1 MADLGA
7 ILLAVSE
14 RARMGLV
21 ITAVREG
28 VVEGVYLS
36 DSAVEIFG
44 HPREAL
50 MTKNLLYLCIE
61 EERPR
66 VAEIVR
72 RIAAREPVE
81 PYLETVIEQANGRRV
96 DIHVTLVDIEH
107 GGRALTVNIVT
118 DITAQRNA
126 QRVVLASQARFRHLI
141 EAVPDAILVIDRNGS
156 VVYANGAAGQLL
168 GYENA
173 AELIGTPPPMW
184 LALEDEQQIRLDAA
198 GLRPGESA
206 VPKEYRASRRDGVKL
221 VVECTALLIDFEGDP
236 SLVVFARDVTERRR
250 VQEHLARTDR
260 LAALGTLAAGVA
272 HEINNPLA
280 FMTLNVDVL
289 QRIVANE
296 IPDAAAREHALRVVS
311 DVRSGADRVA
321 AIVRDLRMFS
331 RDDETEDATVEI
343 PRVIAA
349 AQRLI
354 MHELQG
360 RARLIVDLPV
370 MPPVKASASRL
381 EQVFVNL
388 LLNAAQAFESASD
401 RNEIRVTGGVL
412 MTGNVYV
419 DVSDNGPG
427 IAPELLARIFDPF
440 FTTKPL
446 GVGTGLGLSIC
457 HGILSRLGGELTV
470 TSEVGR
476 GTTFRV
482 TLLPGTAAALPN
494 VTSTEAPPPSKAH
507 GRVLLVD
514 DEPAIARS
522 LQVLL
527 EEEHEVDVVTTG
539 EQAIS
544 KILQAEPP
552 YDVVFCDVTMRA
564 AGGAEVYDRV
574 AKVKP
579 GLEDRIVF
587 MTGGPTSETTRGFL
601 ARVPNIRIR
610 KPFSLRVID
619 SALHAVMGR

>member
-21 ITAVREG
+21 ITMVREG
-28 VVEGVYLS
+28 AVEGVYIS
-36 DSAVEIFG
+36 ESAVEIFG
-44 HPREAL
+44 HPREVL
-50 MTKNLLYLCIE
+50 MTKNLLYLCVE

-96 DIHVTLVDIEH
+96 DLHVTLVDIEH
-107 GGRALTVNIVT
+107 AGHALTVNIVT

-156 VVYANGAAGQLL
+156 VVYANRAAGQLL
-168 GYENA
+168 GYEHA
-173 AELIGTPPPMW
+173 ADLVGTPPPIWM
-184 LALEDEQQIRLDAA
+184 ALEDEQQIRIEAA
-198 GLRPGESA
+198 ALQPDESA
-206 VPKEYRASRRDGVKL
+206 VPKEYRISRRDGVKL
-221 VVECTALLIDFEGDP
+221 VVECTPLLIDFEGDP
-236 SLVVFARDVTERRR
+236 SLVVVARDVTERRR

-280 FMTLNVDVL
+280 FLMLNVDVL
-289 QRIVANE
+289 QRIITSA
-296 IPDAAAREHALRVVS
+296 IPEVAAAEHALRVVS
-311 DVRSGADRVA
+311 EVRSGAERVA

-331 RDDETEDATVEI
+331 RDDETEDAVVEI
-343 PRVIAA
+343 PRVVAA
-349 AQRLI
+349 AERLI
-354 MHELQG
+354 SHELRG
-360 RARLIVDLPV
+360 RARLTVDLPV
-370 MPPVKASASRL
+370 IPSVKASASRL

-388 LLNAAQAFESASD
+388 LLNAAQAFESATD
-401 RNEIRVTGGVL
+401 NNEIRVTGGVL

-427 IAPELLARIFDPF
+427 IAPEVLARIFDPF

-457 HGILSRLGGELTV
+457 HGILARLGGELTV

-482 TLLPGTAAALPN
+482 TLVATPGATLPKPATVEARVSAA
-494 VTSTEAPPPSKAH
+494 AH

-514 DEPAIARS
+514 DEPAIVSS
-522 LQVLL
+522 LQSLL
-527 EEEHEVDVVTTG
+527 EEEHDVDVVTSG
-539 EQAIS
+539 EQAITQ
-544 KILQAEPP
+544 IVEAEPP
-552 YDVVFCDVTMRA
+552 YDVVFCDVSMRA
-564 AGGAEVYDRV
+564 LGGAEVYDHV
-574 AKVKP
+574 AKLKP

-587 MTGGPTSETTRGFL
+587 MTGGTTSETTRGFL
-601 ARVPNIRIR
+601 ARVPNIRIQ